1 LVAGSALEPH
11 HGTVATGVAIPL
23 LNKLE
28 YRAEVRAAE
37 IPLLATMNA
46 TQAAW
51 ILAFTGVLRLGGYRL
66 TTATASG
73 DSP

>member
-1 LVAGSALEPH
+1 MR
-11 HGTVATGVAIPL
+11 IKRL

-28 YRAEVRAAE
+28 YRSGVRAAE
-37 IPLLATMNA
+37 IWLLATMTA

-66 TTATASG
+66 TTALASV
-73 DSP
+73 DLP